1 MSSPIL
7 FRGSL
12 FRNEPIFS
20 SNVNLLL
27 RICAVDFSSSSWY
40 SLFQIFTLTLT
51 SLEITMN
58 SSLIMNQFSLACMPS
73 SPKVV
78 PI

>member
-7 FRGSL
+7 FRESL

-20 SNVNLLL
+20 SDVNLLL

-40 SLFQIFTLTLT
+40 YMFQIFTLTLT
-51 SLEITMN
+51 SL
-58 SSLIMNQFSLACMPS
+58 
-73 SPKVV
+73 
-78 PI
+78 